1 MLLLLEVVPSQVN
14 KAKTL
19 SGKLSMSTW
28 LDENKMLAAASQIV
42 SCILYIHI
50 VFFLGGGDGQNREL
64 WLFVSKMVSNQMVA
78 DEIELLSNFSFCNK
92 NSSYF
97 IKILIY
103 KEE

>member
-1 MLLLLEVVPSQVN
+1 
-14 KAKTL
+14 
-19 SGKLSMSTW
+19 MSTW

-50 VFFLGGGDGQNREL
+50 VFFFLGGGDGQNREL